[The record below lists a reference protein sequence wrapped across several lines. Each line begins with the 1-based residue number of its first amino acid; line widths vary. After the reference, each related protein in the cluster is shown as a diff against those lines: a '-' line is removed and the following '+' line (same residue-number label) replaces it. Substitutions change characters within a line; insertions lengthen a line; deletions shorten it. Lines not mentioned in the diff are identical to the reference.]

1 MLAEGFSVLADE
13 TSGHG
18 VLLYLEDAVGPVVAV
33 VAPIPAV
40 EFDGRISPTVAA
52 AVLVSV
58 MRDEFDGPI
67 PTAGSFTDHES
78 GFIYRVIKSEDLPQ
92 RPHVEF
98 TCEASKLP

>member
-1 MLAEGFSVLADE
+1 MPGSA
-13 TSGHG
+13 
-18 VLLYLEDAVGPVVAV
+18 GPGV

-40 EFDGRISPTVAA
+40 EFEGRVAPNIAA

-58 MRDEFDGPI
+58 MRDEFDGPV
-67 PTAGSFTDHES
+67 PTAGSFTDPES